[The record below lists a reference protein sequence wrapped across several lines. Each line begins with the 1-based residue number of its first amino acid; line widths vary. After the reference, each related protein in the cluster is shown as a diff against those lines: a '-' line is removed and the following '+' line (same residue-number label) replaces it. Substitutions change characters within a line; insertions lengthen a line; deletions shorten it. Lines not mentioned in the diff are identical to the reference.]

1 MIRTYYHPDKE
12 LVYLSTYISFFIP
25 GSLEVGPVEVVGD
38 LRGAV
43 AGSGL
48 DSRLAD
54 SFAVP

>member
-12 LVYLSTYISFFIP
+12 LVYLSIYISFFIP
-25 GSLEVGPVEVVGD
+25 GSLEVVPGEVVGD